1 MEPQRD
7 FAQLQLH
14 FVDPIQWRYEL
25 IRPLG
30 LLGEG
35 TATPRAQDTHTHP
48 ETVGTLK
55 RRFEQQGMLGLLPA
69 TMEVVNAGR
78 RRRVPEAVVV
88 EIARL
93 KGLYSGLGYRELAR
107 ILFSTWGERID
118 HKTVKTL
125 WQQSVVP
132 TPTQLPLLDS
142 LSRPER
148 YQVRVQAIKLYTQGW
163 SKVRISRFLH
173 VSRPTVDTWIRRFE
187 TEHLAGL
194 EDKSCAPKAT
204 PRKVWLPLMSDIYHL
219 QTRHPDAGRFRI
231 WSLLARGD
239 ISERTVGRVMALNRL
254 VSDAIPHVSKAA
266 PKKDSAPHPYKATAP
281 HEYWFIDGRKMD
293 FAIEGVK
300 WWSII
305 I

>member
-1 MEPQRD
+1 VEPQRD

-14 FVDPIQWRYEL
+14 FVDQIQWRYEL
-25 IRPLG
+25 IRPLV

-35 TATPRAQDTHTHP
+35 PATQRAQDTHTHP

-69 TMEVVNAGR
+69 TMEVVHAGR

-93 KGLYSGLGYRELAR
+93 KGLYAGLGYRELAR
-107 ILFSTWGERID
+107 ILFYTLGERID

-142 LSRPER
+142 PSRPER

-163 SKVRISRFLH
+163 SQGKRI
-173 VSRPTVDTWIRRFE
+173 
-187 TEHLAGL
+187 
-194 EDKSCAPKAT
+194 
-204 PRKVWLPLMSDIYHL
+204 
-219 QTRHPDAGRFRI
+219 
-231 WSLLARGD
+231 
-239 ISERTVGRVMALNRL
+239 
-254 VSDAIPHVSKAA
+254 
-266 PKKDSAPHPYKATAP
+266 
-281 HEYWFIDGRKMD
+281 
-293 FAIEGVK
+293 
-300 WWSII
+300 
-305 I
+305 